1 TGDTSPAP
9 GRAKCHQFA
18 VVSAR
23 RPVALTIAGTDS
35 GGGAGVAADLKTFEA
50 HGVWGTA
57 AITAVTAQNTLG
69 VQAFDPVTPELV
81 RAQIA
86 SVAADLGVDAAKTG
100 MLASVEVVE
109 VVATTV
115 AQLGVGPLVV
125 DPVLVSKHGDRLL
138 AADAV
143 EAIRTLLL
151 PLATVVTPNLPE
163 AEALVGFPV
172 HDRES
177 MEAAARALLELGP
190 EVVLVKG
197 GHLAGDRSPD
207 CLLTADAPDSPIW
220 LEGPRLPGRHTHG
233 TGCVL
238 SAAIAAELARGMDP
252 ADACVA
258 AKRFVERAIAAG
270 VPLGSGVGPVDP
282 GWDRS
287 H

>member
-1 TGDTSPAP
+1 M
-9 GRAKCHQFA
+9 
-18 VVSAR
+18 V
-23 RPVALTIAGTDS
+23 
-35 GGGAGVAADLKTFEA
+35 ADLKTFEA

-69 VQAFDPVTPELV
+69 VQAFEAVTPELV

-86 SVAADLGVDAAKTG
+86 SVAADFGVDAAKTG
-100 MLASVEVVE
+100 MLASAEVVE
-109 VVATTV
+109 AVATTV

-143 EAIRTLLL
+143 DAVRTLLL
-151 PLATVVTPNLPE
+151 PLATVLTPNLPE

-172 HDRES
+172 RTRAD
-177 MEAAARALLELGP
+177 MEAAARALVELGA

-197 GHLAGDRSPD
+197 GHLADGERSPD
-207 CLLTADAPDSPIW
+207 CLLASDADDPVW
-220 LEGPRLPGRHTHG
+220 LDGARLPGRHTHG

-238 SAAIAAELARGMDP
+238 SAAIAAGLAKGMEP

-258 AKRFVERAIAAG
+258 AKRFVERAIGAG
-270 VPLGSGVGPVDP
+270 VALGSGVGPVDP

-287 H
+287 R

>member
-1 TGDTSPAP
+1 
-9 GRAKCHQFA
+9 
-18 VVSAR
+18 VSVRR

-50 HGVWGTA
+50 HGVWGAA

-69 VQAFDPVTPELV
+69 VQAFEAVTPELV

-100 MLASVEVVE
+100 MLASAAIVEA
-109 VVATTV
+109 VAATV
-115 AQLGVGPLVV
+115 TELGVGPLVV

-138 AADAV
+138 APDAV
-143 EAIRTLLL
+143 DAIRILLL
-151 PLATVVTPNLPE
+151 PLATVLTPNLPE
-163 AEALVGFPV
+163 AEALVGFAV
-172 HDRES
+172 RDRAG

-197 GHLAGDRSPD
+197 GHLAVDGGGTSPD
-207 CLLTADAPDSPIW
+207 CLLAADASDGPVW
-220 LEGPRLPGRHTHG
+220 LEGVRIPGRHTHG

-252 ADACVA
+252 ADACAA

-270 VPLGSGVGPVDP
+270 VALGSGVGPVDP
-282 GWDRS
+282 GWARS
-287 H
+287 P

>member
-1 TGDTSPAP
+1 M
-9 GRAKCHQFA
+9 
-18 VVSAR
+18 
-23 RPVALTIAGTDS
+23 
-35 GGGAGVAADLKTFEA
+35 
-50 HGVWGTA
+50 WGTA

-69 VQAFDPVTPELV
+69 VQAFDTVTPELV

-86 SVAADLGVDAAKTG
+86 SVAADLGIDAAKTG
-100 MLASVEVVE
+100 MLASAEVVE
-109 VVATTV
+109 AVARTV
-115 AQLGVGPLVV
+115 AELGVGPLVV

-143 EAIRTLLL
+143 DAVRALLV
-151 PLATVVTPNLPE
+151 PLATVLTPNLPE

-172 HDRES
+172 RDRAD
-177 MEAAARALLELGP
+177 MEAAARALLELGA

-197 GHLAGDRSPD
+197 GHLGAGDGPPTACWRP
-207 CLLTADAPDSPIW
+207 TADGPVW

-238 SAAIAAELARGMDP
+238 SAAIAAELARGMEP

-270 VPLGSGVGPVDP
+270 VALGSGVGRSIPAGPDP
-282 GWDRS
+282 CDELGR
-287 H
+287 

>member
-1 TGDTSPAP
+1 
-9 GRAKCHQFA
+9 
-18 VVSAR
+18 VSGR

-69 VQAFDPVTPELV
+69 VQAFEAVTPELV

-86 SVAADLGVDAAKTG
+86 SVAADIGVDAAKTG
-100 MLASVEVVE
+100 MLASAAVVE
-109 VVATTV
+109 AVAVTV
-115 AQLGVGPLVV
+115 AELGVGPLVV

-138 AADAV
+138 ATDAV
-143 EAIRTLLL
+143 DAVRTLLL
-151 PLATVVTPNLPE
+151 PLATVLTPNLPE

-172 HDRES
+172 RDRAG
-177 MEAAARALLELGP
+177 MEAAARALVELGA

-197 GHLAGDRSPD
+197 GHLADGERSPD
-207 CLLTADAPDSPIW
+207 CLLVADSADGPVW

-238 SAAIAAELARGMDP
+238 SAAIAAELARGMEP

-258 AKRFVERAIAAG
+258 AKRFVERAIASG
-270 VPLGSGVGPVDP
+270 LGLGSGVGPVDP

-287 H
+287 R